1 MVKALPAPLGLN
13 KKPLPDLSTSR
24 LGALGSVRSLGSLA
38 SSAIPGNTVLKAGSG
53 SNLLVTSSLDGPR
66 LSNMAPL
73 SSSEKPL
80 SKIRKEQ
87 PDATA
92 DAKPAPSENDDTD
105 KKEYSSN
112 SRNIIRE
119 NSRDRS
125 AYEQDKSLAPEPAL
139 AASSAEESGSQNLVP
154 PMAVTTGIADPRPKS
169 SHSNRKDDIPVGGM
183 ESIFAGPVTSAD
195 LQFYRDRCSELE
207 RLMKESE
214 MRVADY
220 RTSYTTAKDDLLA
233 LERRYEA
240 SQAQWKDKLRAVE
253 VERDAADSERRRLK
267 FELLDRDGERGGSI
281 EVTPSSG
288 TEIDHEAS
296 CSMKNTIVRLEA
308 EQERLKKEVLS
319 AEAALARSAS
329 AHAELQERFRE
340 SEIKHRDPLS
350 SAEAQSETTDRV
362 EADLKVA
369 RSRIIDLEEQL
380 SRLERRSPPHTT
392 NDLATEIA
400 EKDKNI
406 TALKKQLL
414 NEEDRC
420 KGFLGQIQMMGQLSE
435 QQARSALDQKT
446 ELAKTIEDL
455 QAKLSVT
462 SIELDALRAHGSIN
476 AGEVASESQAR
487 SPVEITEEFQLK
499 EQALRRQ
506 LNEKDRKISEQ
517 QEVILILQA
526 EKSLQAESVESGRS
540 AQFETFAS
548 QATAVRKSLKTEIEN
563 LKGQVQDLESEKSGL
578 LTQLTR
584 LETALQFAKK
594 ELNDVA
600 ALRESCRQHEVEKQ
614 QLLAQCESVRAAL
627 ARQVN
632 EEASL
637 KTQIDRLQLLNGEM
651 EGKYETLRAENSQ
664 LISAMETER
673 AVIIQKDKQIKSYQG
688 ELLQLQRRLAENS
701 VSPLKDSSL
710 PASPVFFQ
718 PPNQNEAVSVEVSA
732 ARLDLENA
740 RCTIDKLQHD
750 LAEKEKN
757 YNQLSLTNDQLR
769 AKAADMISRLDA
781 QSAELDELRISV
793 AARQAENSTAAQLS
807 STHTSRLN
815 EVEQKNLKLESEKAA
830 LLGQLRDTRSQL
842 SSAELSVEL
851 LSSSSKLAADE
862 VASYKEK
869 WITSERELS
878 ELRLQLTQVAST
890 AEVEATSLRNQL
902 AYTQS
907 NLEKETVAAGSV
919 HKWQLE
925 AENLRAALLRREAQL
940 VAAQEELTHK
950 TIPAAPTAGVAR
962 HETAEAILPDK
973 PAVSAESHHIVTLSM
988 ELGRQQANMQRLE
1001 EHLRKT
1007 ENLMREFKGLTG
1019 TVPESLSLDDSVLP
1033 SSVRQQRRVSRRPA
1047 RTAEGVSPESM
1058 SLLPARDNHR
1068 TADSSSDS
1076 SLSPVRPNR
1085 KPTSSQ
1091 RWKGE
1096 RTVKESS
1103 SAGVSTERI
1112 TGLIRKYDLDVNDM
1126 KTIDDFLPEGNMSS
1140 HLRSAATRA
1149 FSEGKARLKRESK
1162 FLVELQEMCAAAKA
1176 SLVRDQAY
1184 VRNLKALWRGNRGS
1198 SLESAVSTDGINAV
1212 TMRLN
1217 AEVDVFR
1224 EAQLLA
1230 KSVERRTKSL
1240 AENLR
1245 ALEEALLVHRVNL
1258 SEPQLLQHYRSLLS
1272 ASRLVQKRCAD
1283 SAAEMT
1289 AVTARQCM
1297 TMGDIDEIWSPT
1309 AATQR
1314 HHVKERVKFEDTY
1327 YALQHD
1333 VNKVREATLPA
1344 SLPPATEPQRA
1355 QPGALGSIRSNET
1368 KARILQ
1374 DQINK
1379 IADRQNQSKAACEKH
1394 AG

>member
-1 MVKALPAPLGLN
+1 M
-13 KKPLPDLSTSR
+13 
-24 LGALGSVRSLGSLA
+24 
-38 SSAIPGNTVLKAGSG
+38 
-53 SNLLVTSSLDGPR
+53 
-66 LSNMAPL
+66 
-73 SSSEKPL
+73 
-80 SKIRKEQ
+80 
-87 PDATA
+87 
-92 DAKPAPSENDDTD
+92 
-105 KKEYSSN
+105 
-112 SRNIIRE
+112 
-119 NSRDRS
+119 
-125 AYEQDKSLAPEPAL
+125 
-139 AASSAEESGSQNLVP
+139 
-154 PMAVTTGIADPRPKS
+154 
-169 SHSNRKDDIPVGGM
+169 
-183 ESIFAGPVTSAD
+183 
-195 LQFYRDRCSELE
+195 
-207 RLMKESE
+207 
-214 MRVADY
+214 
-220 RTSYTTAKDDLLA
+220 
-233 LERRYEA
+233 
-240 SQAQWKDKLRAVE
+240 
-253 VERDAADSERRRLK
+253 
-267 FELLDRDGERGGSI
+267 
-281 EVTPSSG
+281 
-288 TEIDHEAS
+288 
-296 CSMKNTIVRLEA
+296 
-308 EQERLKKEVLS
+308 
-319 AEAALARSAS
+319 
-329 AHAELQERFRE
+329 
-340 SEIKHRDPLS
+340 
-350 SAEAQSETTDRV
+350 
-362 EADLKVA
+362 
-369 RSRIIDLEEQL
+369 
-380 SRLERRSPPHTT
+380 
-392 NDLATEIA
+392 
-400 EKDKNI
+400 
-406 TALKKQLL
+406 
-414 NEEDRC
+414 
-420 KGFLGQIQMMGQLSE
+420 
-435 QQARSALDQKT
+435 
-446 ELAKTIEDL
+446 
-455 QAKLSVT
+455 
-462 SIELDALRAHGSIN
+462 
-476 AGEVASESQAR
+476 
-487 SPVEITEEFQLK
+487 
-499 EQALRRQ
+499 
-506 LNEKDRKISEQ
+506 
-517 QEVILILQA
+517 ILILQA

-563 LKGQVQDLESEKSGL
+563 LKGQVQDLES
-578 LTQLTR
+578 
-584 LETALQFAKK
+584 ALQFAKK

-637 KTQIDRLQLLNGEM
+637 KTHIDRLQLLNGEM

-664 LISAMETER
+664 LILAMETER

-718 PPNQNEAVSVEVSA
+718 SPNQNEAVSVEVSA

-781 QSAELDELRISV
+781 QSVELDELRISV
-793 AARQAENSTAAQLS
+793 AARQVENSTAAQLS
-807 STHTSRLN
+807 STHTSQLN
-815 EVEQKNLKLESEKAA
+815 DVEQKNLKLESEKAV

-862 VASYKEK
+862 VSSYKEK
-869 WITSERELS
+869 WLTSERELS

-907 NLEKETVAAGSV
+907 TLEKETGAAGNV

-940 VAAQEELTHK
+940 VAAQEEWTHK

-962 HETAEAILPDK
+962 QSAEAILPDK

-1007 ENLMREFKGLTG
+1007 EILMREFKGLTG

-1047 RTAEGVSPESM
+1047 RTADGVSPESM

-1085 KPTSSQ
+1085 KPTSQ

-1096 RTVKESS
+1096 RTVKEIS

-1126 KTIDDFLPEGNMSS
+1126 KTIDDYLPEGNMSS

-1149 FSEGKARLKRESK
+1149 FSEGKARLKRESM

-1217 AEVDVFR
+1217 AEVDLFR

-1283 SAAEMT
+1283 STAEMT

-1297 TMGDIDEIWSPT
+1297 TMSDIDEIWSPT

-1355 QPGALGSIRSNET
+1355 QPGGLGSIRSNET